1 MAQGNE
7 EVARIEAGLNG
18 LAADLVPG
26 GRQVTGLR
34 RLSGG
39 ASQEM
44 WSFDVHA
51 DGDVAPMIMRRAPG
65 GNAHAS
71 SSHAG
76 YAAEARLNILAA
88 QAGVPVPRVHLL
100 LEPQHGLGSGF
111 IMQRLEGEALGRKIV
126 ADPRFARARQQLA
139 WQCGAALAAI
149 HRIDASAVTGL
160 RHANA
165 GDELALYI
173 DRHRRH
179 GHRRPVFELAMRWLA
194 DNLPET
200 PVETTLVHGDFRNG
214 NLLVNEAGLCA
225 VLDWELAHTGD
236 PMEDLGWICV
246 NSWRFGSIDRPV
258 GGFGEREELFAGYE
272 SAGGTVHPDRVRFWE
287 TLGSL
292 KWGIMCEGMA
302 HTYLS
307 GAERNVEKLAIG
319 RRASETE
326 IDLLRLLAP
335 RGNG

>member
-7 EVARIEAGLNG
+7 EVARLEESLNV
-18 LAADLVPG
+18 LAADLVEG
-26 GRQVTGLR
+26 GRQVSGLR

-44 WSFDVHA
+44 WSFDVQGD
-51 DGDVAPMIMRRAPG
+51 DGVAPMIMRRAPG
-65 GNAHAS
+65 GTERSS

-76 YAAEARLNILAA
+76 YAAEARLNVLAA

-100 LEPQHGLGSGF
+100 LEPKHGLGSGF

-126 ADPRFARARQQLA
+126 ADPRFARARKQLA

-149 HRIDASAVTGL
+149 HRIDGSQVPGL

-173 DRHRRH
+173 DRHRQH
-179 GHRRPVFELAMRWLA
+179 GHRRPVFEFAIRWLR
-194 DNLPET
+194 DNLPDT

-214 NLLVNEAGLCA
+214 NLLVNEDGLCA
-225 VLDWELAHTGD
+225 VLDWELAHVGD

-246 NSWRFGSIDRPV
+246 NSWRFGSIDKPV
-258 GGFGEREELFAGYE
+258 GGFGEREELFAGYA

-335 RGNG
+335 RGNA

>member
-7 EVARIEAGLNG
+7 EVARIEERLHAV
-18 LAADLVPG
+18 AAELVTG
-26 GRQVTGLR
+26 GRQVSALR

-44 WSFDVHA
+44 WSFDVH
-51 DGDVAPMIMRRAPG
+51 GDEGTAPMIMRRAPG
-65 GNAHAS
+65 GTERVSN
-71 SSHAG
+71 SHAG

-100 LEPQHGLGSGF
+100 LEPRHELGSGF

-126 ADPRFARARQQLA
+126 ADPRFAQARKRLA

-149 HRIDASAVTGL
+149 HRIDASQVSGL
-160 RHANA
+160 RHATA

-173 DRHRRH
+173 ERHRLH
-179 GHRRPVFELAMRWLA
+179 GHRRPVFELAIRWLS
-194 DNLPET
+194 DNLPDT
-200 PVETTLVHGDFRNG
+200 PVQTTLVHGDFRNG
-214 NLLVNEAGLCA
+214 NLLVNEEGLCA
-225 VLDWELAHTGD
+225 VLDWELAHVGD
-236 PMEDLGWICV
+236 PMSDLGWICV
-246 NSWRFGSIDRPV
+246 NSWRFGSIDKPV